1 MRMIGSGRN
10 LIVVG
15 LLAVALVVVFAGC
28 GGIDSGKVEDEITS
42 VSEEEIGPV
51 DSVSCPDDIESETG
65 TTFECDVQFSDG
77 STGTADAEVTDGDEG
92 NVEFVVRPG

>member
-1 MRMIGSGRN
+1 MRMGSARN

-15 LLAVALVVVFAGC
+15 LLAAGLALAFAGC

-65 TTFECDVQFSDG
+65 TTFECEVQFSDG
-77 STGTADAEVTDGDEG
+77 NTGVADAEVTDGDEG